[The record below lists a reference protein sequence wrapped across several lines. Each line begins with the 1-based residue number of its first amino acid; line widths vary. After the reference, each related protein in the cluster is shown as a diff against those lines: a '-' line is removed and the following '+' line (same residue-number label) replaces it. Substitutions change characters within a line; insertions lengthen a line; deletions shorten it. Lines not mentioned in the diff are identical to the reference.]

1 MDQEKPFVFVHIT
14 DIHLQK
20 RSEDSTCLN
29 FRQFVKD
36 VLPVIHPPI
45 VINTGDIT
53 QSQEYDRIS
62 IVFVKLDND

>member
-14 DIHLQK
+14 DIHLRK
-20 RSEDSTCLN
+20 RSEDSTYLN
-29 FRQFVKD
+29 FRHFVKD
-36 VLPVIHPPI
+36 VLPVIHPSI